1 MKATRPQKAKA
12 KPEHVAA
19 LKALAHPARLRA
31 FLFVV
36 RSGRE
41 VPAGSIQKA
50 VGIPAPTLSRHLDV
64 LRRAGLVKSRRSARF
79 VFYDAQRGALRDVV
93 SLLSACL

>member
-1 MKATRPQKAKA
+1 MKATRPLKAKA
-12 KPEHVAA
+12 RPQHVAA

-36 RSGRE
+36 QSGGDA
-41 VPAGSIQKA
+41 PAGSIQKA

-64 LRRAGLVKSRRSARF
+64 LRRAGLVRSRRNARF
-79 VFYDAQRGALRDVV
+79 VFYTAERGPLRDLVG
-93 SLLSACL
+93 LLSACL